1 MAGALFAGM
10 ASDVLGSGL
19 SSLINAGAGAIN
31 QKIDFDNN
39 RKLQEASFQFS
50 SNLQQASFKH
60 DQDMLQAQIEATKKL
75 QQEMMRVK
83 QSMLLE
89 GGFSETDAARGA
101 INAPM
106 TKVLDWSG
114 TRYWAPEARTTTY
127 NAGRFSTP
135 QSSGAPSG
143 RANLRAATPAR
154 GSSSNTP
161 SISSTA
167 TSVYS
172 NQTTSTRL
180 GSTAGSGTS
189 VSSLPSTARTRS
201 WVEDQ
206 NRNLSPFM
214 RGAHNISFVTPPL
227 SRSSS
232 QGTVSTVPKEILDSW
247 TSAFNTHR
255 QPLFAHIRKRGE
267 SRV

>member
-1 MAGALFAGM
+1 MAGAFFAGL

-19 SSLINAGAGAIN
+19 GSLINAGAGAIN
-31 QKIDFDNN
+31 QKVEFENN
-39 RKLQEASFQFS
+39 RKLQQASFQFS
-50 SNLQQASFKH
+50 SNLQQASFQH
-60 DQDMLQAQIEATKKL
+60 DKEMLQAQIEATQKL
-75 QQEMMRVK
+75 QQGMMKVR
-83 QSMLLE
+83 QAMLLE

-106 TKVLDWSG
+106 TKALDWSG
-114 TRYWAPEARTTTY
+114 TRYWAPDARTTTY

-135 QSSGAPSG
+135 QPSGALPG
-143 RANLRAATPAR
+143 RTNLRAT
-154 GSSSNTP
+154 GTP
-161 SISSTA
+161 SSTSTA

-172 NQTTSTRL
+172 NQTVSTRL
-180 GSTAGSGTS
+180 GSSAGSGTS

-206 NRNLSPFM
+206 NRNLSPFT
-214 RGAHNISFVTPPL
+214 RGALNTSFVTPPS

-247 TSAFNTHR
+247 TGAFNTRR

>member
-1 MAGALFAGM
+1 MAGAFFAGL

-19 SSLINAGAGAIN
+19 GSLINAGAGAIN
-31 QKIDFDNN
+31 QKVEFENN
-39 RKLQEASFQFS
+39 RKLQQASFQFS
-50 SNLQQASFKH
+50 SNLQQASFQH
-60 DQDMLQAQIEATKKL
+60 DKEMLQAQIEATKKL
-75 QQEMMRVK
+75 QQEMMKVK
-83 QSMLLE
+83 QAMLLE

-106 TKVLDWSG
+106 TKALDWSG
-114 TRYWAPEARTTTY
+114 TRYWAPDARTTTY

-135 QSSGAPSG
+135 QPSGALPG
-143 RANLRAATPAR
+143 RTNLGAAVPAR
-154 GSSSNTP
+154 GSSSTP
-161 SISSTA
+161 SNSS
-167 TSVYS
+167 SVYS
-172 NQTTSTRL
+172 NQTASTRL

-214 RGAHNISFVTPPL
+214 RGAYNISFVTPPS

-232 QGTVSTVPKEILDSW
+232 QGTVSTVPKEVLDSW
-247 TSAFNTHR
+247 TGAFNTRR

>member
-1 MAGALFAGM
+1 MAGAFFAGL

-19 SSLINAGAGAIN
+19 GSLINAGAGAIN
-31 QKIDFDNN
+31 QKIDFENN
-39 RKLQEASFQFS
+39 RKLQQASFQFS
-50 SNLQQASFKH
+50 SNLQQASFQH
-60 DQDMLQAQIEATKKL
+60 DKEMLQAQIEATKKL
-75 QQEMMRVK
+75 QQEMMKVK
-83 QSMLLE
+83 QAMLLE

-106 TKVLDWSG
+106 TKALDWSG
-114 TRYWAPEARTTTY
+114 TRYWAPDARTTTY

-135 QSSGAPSG
+135 QPSGALPG
-143 RANLRAATPAR
+143 RINPRIPTPAR
-154 GSSSNTP
+154 GSSSTSSNA
-161 SISSTA
+161 STA
-167 TSVYS
+167 TSIYS
-172 NQTTSTRL
+172 NQTVSTRL
-180 GSTAGSGTS
+180 GSTAGSGTN

-214 RGAHNISFVTPPL
+214 RGAHNISFVTPPS

-232 QGTVSTVPKEILDSW
+232 QGTVSTVPKEVLDSW
-247 TSAFNTHR
+247 TGAFNTRR
-255 QPLFAHIRKRGE
+255 QPLFAHIRRRGE

>member
-1 MAGALFAGM
+1 MAGAFFAGL

-19 SSLINAGAGAIN
+19 GSLINAGAGAIN
-31 QKIDFDNN
+31 QKVEFENN
-39 RKLQEASFQFS
+39 RKLQQASFQFS
-50 SNLQQASFKH
+50 SNLQQASFQH
-60 DQDMLQAQIEATKKL
+60 DKEMLQAQIEATQKL
-75 QQEMMRVK
+75 QQGMMKVR
-83 QSMLLE
+83 QAMLLE

-106 TKVLDWSG
+106 TKALDWSG
-114 TRYWAPEARTTTY
+114 TRYWAPDARTTTY

-135 QSSGAPSG
+135 QPSGALPG
-143 RANLRAATPAR
+143 RTNLKAT
-154 GSSSNTP
+154 GTP
-161 SISSTA
+161 SSTSTA

-172 NQTTSTRL
+172 NQTVSTRL
-180 GSTAGSGTS
+180 GSSAGSGTS

-214 RGAHNISFVTPPL
+214 RGALNTSFVTPPS

-247 TSAFNTHR
+247 TGAFNTRR

>member
-1 MAGALFAGM
+1 MAGAFFAGL

-19 SSLINAGAGAIN
+19 GSLINAGAGAIN
-31 QKIDFDNN
+31 QKIDFENN
-39 RKLQEASFQFS
+39 RKLQQASFQFS
-50 SNLQQASFKH
+50 SNLQQASFQH
-60 DQDMLQAQIEATKKL
+60 DKEMLQAQIEATKKL
-75 QQEMMRVK
+75 QQEMMKVK
-83 QSMLLE
+83 QAMLLE

-114 TRYWAPEARTTTY
+114 TRYWAPDARTTTY

-135 QSSGAPSG
+135 QPSG
-143 RANLRAATPAR
+143 TLPGRINPRTPTPAR
-154 GSSSNTP
+154 GSSS
-161 SISSTA
+161 ISSNASTA
-167 TSVYS
+167 TSIHS
-172 NQTTSTRL
+172 NQTVSTRL
-180 GSTAGSGTS
+180 GSTAGSGTN
-189 VSSLPSTARTRS
+189 VSSFPSTARTRS

-214 RGAHNISFVTPPL
+214 RGAHNISFVTPPS

-232 QGTVSTVPKEILDSW
+232 QGTVSTVPKEVLDSW
-247 TSAFNTHR
+247 TGAFNTRR
-255 QPLFAHIRKRGE
+255 QPLFAHIRRRGE

>member
-1 MAGALFAGM
+1 MAGAFFAGL

-19 SSLINAGAGAIN
+19 GSLINAGAGAIN
-31 QKIDFDNN
+31 QKVEFENN
-39 RKLQEASFQFS
+39 RKLQQASFQFS
-50 SNLQQASFKH
+50 SNLQQASFQH
-60 DQDMLQAQIEATKKL
+60 DKEMLQAQIEATKKL
-75 QQEMMRVK
+75 QQEMMKVK
-83 QSMLLE
+83 QAMLLE
-89 GGFSETDAARGA
+89 GRFSETDAARGA

-106 TKVLDWSG
+106 TKALDWSG
-114 TRYWAPEARTTTY
+114 TRYWAPDARTTTY

-135 QSSGAPSG
+135 QPSGALPG
-143 RANLRAATPAR
+143 RANLRDAVPAR
-154 GSSSNTP
+154 GSSSK
-161 SISSTA
+161 SSNSFTA
-167 TSVYS
+167 TSVHS

-206 NRNLSPFM
+206 SRNLSPFM
-214 RGAHNISFVTPPL
+214 RGAHNISFVTPPS

-232 QGTVSTVPKEILDSW
+232 QGTVSTVPKEVLDSW
-247 TSAFNTHR
+247 TGAFNTRR

>member
-1 MAGALFAGM
+1 MAGAFFAGL

-19 SSLINAGAGAIN
+19 SSLINAGAGTIN
-31 QKIDFDNN
+31 QKVDFDNN
-39 RKLQEASFQFS
+39 RKLQQASFQYS
-50 SNLQQASFKH
+50 SNLQQASFQH
-60 DQDMLQAQIEATKKL
+60 DKEMLQAQIEATKKL
-75 QQEMMRVK
+75 QQEMMKIK
-83 QSMLLE
+83 QTMLLE

-106 TKVLDWSG
+106 TKVLDWNG
-114 TRYWAPEARTTTY
+114 TRYWAPDARITTY
-127 NAGRFSTP
+127 NAGHFSTTQP
-135 QSSGAPSG
+135 SGAPPG
-143 RANLRAATPAR
+143 RTNLRATTPAR
-154 GSSSNTP
+154 GSSSTLSNA
-161 SISSTA
+161 STV
-167 TSVYS
+167 TSVHS
-172 NQTTSTRL
+172 NQTASTRL

-214 RGAHNISFVTPPL
+214 RGVHNISFVTPPS

-232 QGTVSTVPKEILDSW
+232 QGTVSTVPKEVLNSW
-247 TSAFNTHR
+247 TGAFNTRR
-255 QPLFAHIRKRGE
+255 QPLFAHIQKRGE

>member
-1 MAGALFAGM
+1 MAGAFFAGL
-10 ASDVLGSGL
+10 ASDVLSSGL
-19 SSLINAGAGAIN
+19 GSLISAGAGAIN
-31 QKIDFDNN
+31 QKIDFENN
-39 RKLQEASFQFS
+39 RKLQQASFQFS
-50 SNLQQASFKH
+50 SNLQQASFQH
-60 DQDMLQAQIEATKKL
+60 DKEMLQAQIEATKKL
-75 QQEMMRVK
+75 QQEMMKVK
-83 QSMLLE
+83 QAMLLE

-114 TRYWAPEARTTTY
+114 TRYWAPDARTTTY

-135 QSSGAPSG
+135 QPPGALPG
-143 RANLRAATPAR
+143 RVNPRTPTPVR
-154 GSSSNTP
+154 GSP
-161 SISSTA
+161 SISSNASTA
-167 TSVYS
+167 TSIHS
-172 NQTTSTRL
+172 NQTVSTRL
-180 GSTAGSGTS
+180 GSTAGSGTN

-214 RGAHNISFVTPPL
+214 RGAHNISFVTPPS

-232 QGTVSTVPKEILDSW
+232 QGTVSTVPKEVLDSW
-247 TSAFNTHR
+247 TGAFNTRR
-255 QPLFAHIRKRGE
+255 QPLFAHIRRRGE

>member
-1 MAGALFAGM
+1 MAGAFFAGL

-19 SSLINAGAGAIN
+19 GSLINAGAGAIN
-31 QKIDFDNN
+31 QKIDFENN
-39 RKLQEASFQFS
+39 RKLQQASFQFS
-50 SNLQQASFKH
+50 SNLQQASFQH
-60 DQDMLQAQIEATKKL
+60 DKEMLQAQIEATKKL
-75 QQEMMRVK
+75 QQEMMKVK
-83 QSMLLE
+83 QAMLLE

-114 TRYWAPEARTTTY
+114 TRYWAPDARTTTY
-127 NAGRFSTP
+127 NAGRFSAP
-135 QSSGAPSG
+135 QPSG
-143 RANLRAATPAR
+143 SLPGRINPRAPTPAR
-154 GSSSNTP
+154 VSSSTSSNASTVT
-161 SISSTA
+161 SI
-167 TSVYS
+167 YS
-172 NQTTSTRL
+172 NQTVSTRL
-180 GSTAGSGTS
+180 GSTAGSGTN

-214 RGAHNISFVTPPL
+214 RGAHNISFVTPPS

-232 QGTVSTVPKEILDSW
+232 QGTVSTVPKEVLDSW
-247 TSAFNTHR
+247 TGAFNTRR
-255 QPLFAHIRKRGE
+255 QPLFAHVRRRGE

>member
-1 MAGALFAGM
+1 MAGAFFAGL

-19 SSLINAGAGAIN
+19 GSLINAGAGAIN
-31 QKIDFDNN
+31 QKVEFENN
-39 RKLQEASFQFS
+39 RKLQQASFQFS
-50 SNLQQASFKH
+50 SNLQQASFQH
-60 DQDMLQAQIEATKKL
+60 DKEMLQAQIEATKKL
-75 QQEMMRVK
+75 QQEMMKVK
-83 QSMLLE
+83 QAMLLE

-114 TRYWAPEARTTTY
+114 TRYWAPDARTTTY

-135 QSSGAPSG
+135 QPSGALPG
-143 RANLRAATPAR
+143 RTRAAVPAW
-154 GSSSNTP
+154 GSSSTLSN
-161 SISSTA
+161 SSTA
-167 TSVYS
+167 TSVHS
-172 NQTTSTRL
+172 NQTASTRL

-214 RGAHNISFVTPPL
+214 RGAHNISFVTPPS

-232 QGTVSTVPKEILDSW
+232 QGTVSTVPKEVLDSW
-247 TSAFNTHR
+247 TGAFNTRR

-267 SRV
+267 SRA

>member
-1 MAGALFAGM
+1 MAGAFFAGL

-19 SSLINAGAGAIN
+19 GSLINAGAGAIN
-31 QKIDFDNN
+31 QKIDFENN
-39 RKLQEASFQFS
+39 RKLQQASFQFS
-50 SNLQQASFKH
+50 SNLQQASFQH
-60 DQDMLQAQIEATKKL
+60 DKEMLQAQIEATKKL
-75 QQEMMRVK
+75 QQEIMKVK
-83 QSMLLE
+83 QAMLLE

-114 TRYWAPEARTTTY
+114 TRYWAPDARTTTY
-127 NAGRFSTP
+127 SAGRFSTP
-135 QSSGAPSG
+135 QPSG
-143 RANLRAATPAR
+143 TLPGRINPRTPTPAR
-154 GSSSNTP
+154 GSSSTFSNA
-161 SISSTA
+161 STA
-167 TSVYS
+167 TSIHS
-172 NQTTSTRL
+172 NQTVSTRL
-180 GSTAGSGTS
+180 GSTAGSGTN

-214 RGAHNISFVTPPL
+214 RGAHNISFVTPPS

-232 QGTVSTVPKEILDSW
+232 QGTVSTVPKEVLDSW
-247 TSAFNTHR
+247 TGAFNTRR
-255 QPLFAHIRKRGE
+255 QPLFAHIRRRGE

>member
-1 MAGALFAGM
+1 MAGAIIAGL
-10 ASDVLGSGL
+10 ASDVLSSGL
-19 SSLINAGAGAIN
+19 GSLINAGAGVIN
-31 QKIDFDNN
+31 QKVDFENN
-39 RKLQEASFQFS
+39 KQLQQNSFQFS
-50 SNLQQASFKH
+50 SNLQQASFQH
-60 DQDMLQAQIEATKKL
+60 DKEMLQAQIEATKKL
-75 QQEMMRVK
+75 QQEMMGIK
-83 QSMLLE
+83 QAVLLK

-101 INAPM
+101 VNAPM

-114 TRYWAPEARTTTY
+114 TRYWAPNASTTTY

-135 QSSGAPSG
+135 QPSGALPG
-143 RANLRAATPAR
+143 RTNLRTAAPAR
-154 GSSSNTP
+154 GSP
-161 SISSTA
+161 SISSNASTA

-172 NQTTSTRL
+172 NQTVSTRL
-180 GSTAGSGTS
+180 GTSAGSGTS

-214 RGAHNISFVTPPL
+214 RGAHNISFVTPPS

-232 QGTVSTVPKEILDSW
+232 QGTVSTVPKEVLDSW
-247 TSAFNTHR
+247 TGAFNTRR

>member
-1 MAGALFAGM
+1 MAGAVFAGM

-31 QKIDFDNN
+31 QKIDFENN
-39 RKLQEASFQFS
+39 KQLQQASFQFS
-50 SNLQQASFKH
+50 NNLQQTSFQH
-60 DQDMLQAQIEATKKL
+60 DKEMLQAQIEATKKL
-75 QQEMMRVK
+75 QQEMMKVK
-83 QSMLLE
+83 QAVLLE

-106 TKVLDWSG
+106 TKVLDWNG
-114 TRYWAPEARTTTY
+114 TRYWAPDARVTTY
-127 NAGRFSTP
+127 NSGRFSTP
-135 QSSGAPSG
+135 QPSGALPG
-143 RANLRAATPAR
+143 RINPRTPTPAR
-154 GSSSNTP
+154 GSPSTSSNA
-161 SISSTA
+161 STV

-172 NQTTSTRL
+172 NQTASTRL

-214 RGAHNISFVTPPL
+214 RGAHNISYVTPPS

-232 QGTVSTVPKEILDSW
+232 QGTVSTVPKGVLDSW
-247 TSAFNTHR
+247 TGAFNTRR
-255 QPLFAHIRKRGE
+255 QPLFAHIRTRGE

>member
-1 MAGALFAGM
+1 MAGAIAAGL
-10 ASDVLGSGL
+10 ASDVLSSGL

-31 QKIDFDNN
+31 QTIDFENN
-39 RKLQEASFQFS
+39 RKLQQASFQFS
-50 SNLQQASFKH
+50 SNLQQASFQH
-60 DQDMLQAQIEATKKL
+60 DKEMLQAQIEATKKL
-75 QQEMMRVK
+75 QQEMMKVK
-83 QSMLLE
+83 QAMLLE

-106 TKVLDWSG
+106 TKALDWSG
-114 TRYWAPEARTTTY
+114 TRYWAPDARTTTY

-135 QSSGAPSG
+135 QPSGAPPG
-143 RANLRAATPAR
+143 RINPRTPAPAR
-154 GSSSNTP
+154 GSPSMSSNA
-161 SISSTA
+161 STA
-167 TSVYS
+167 TSIHS
-172 NQTTSTRL
+172 NQTVSTRL
-180 GSTAGSGTS
+180 GSTAGSGTN

-214 RGAHNISFVTPPL
+214 RGSHNISFVTPPS

-232 QGTVSTVPKEILDSW
+232 QGTVSTVPKDVLDSW
-247 TSAFNTHR
+247 TGAFNTRR
-255 QPLFAHIRKRGE
+255 QPLFAHIRRRGE

>member
-1 MAGALFAGM
+1 MAGAFFAGL

-19 SSLINAGAGAIN
+19 GSLINAGAGAIN
-31 QKIDFDNN
+31 QKVEFENN
-39 RKLQEASFQFS
+39 RKLQQASFQFS
-50 SNLQQASFKH
+50 SNLQQASFQH
-60 DQDMLQAQIEATKKL
+60 DKEMLQAQIEATKKL
-75 QQEMMRVK
+75 QQGMMKVK
-83 QSMLLE
+83 QAMLLE

-106 TKVLDWSG
+106 TKALDWSG
-114 TRYWAPEARTTTY
+114 TRYWAPDARTTTY

-135 QSSGAPSG
+135 QPSGALPG
-143 RANLRAATPAR
+143 RTNLRATVPAR
-154 GSSSNTP
+154 GSSSTLSSTP
-161 SISSTA
+161 TA

-172 NQTTSTRL
+172 NQTVSTRL
-180 GSTAGSGTS
+180 GSSAGSGTS

-206 NRNLSPFM
+206 NV
-214 RGAHNISFVTPPL
+214 RGALNTSFVTPPS

-247 TSAFNTHR
+247 TGAFNTRR

>member
-1 MAGALFAGM
+1 MAGAFFAGL

-19 SSLINAGAGAIN
+19 GSLINAGAGAIN
-31 QKIDFDNN
+31 QKVEFENN
-39 RKLQEASFQFS
+39 RKLQQASFQFS
-50 SNLQQASFKH
+50 SNLQQASFQH
-60 DQDMLQAQIEATKKL
+60 DKEMLQAQIEATKKL
-75 QQEMMRVK
+75 QQGMMKVK
-83 QSMLLE
+83 QAMLLE

-106 TKVLDWSG
+106 TKALDWSG
-114 TRYWAPEARTTTY
+114 TRYWAPDARTTTY

-135 QSSGAPSG
+135 QPSGALPG
-143 RANLRAATPAR
+143 RTNLRATGTLSSTP
-154 GSSSNTP
+154 
-161 SISSTA
+161 TA

-172 NQTTSTRL
+172 NQTVSTRL
-180 GSTAGSGTS
+180 GSSAGYGTS

-214 RGAHNISFVTPPL
+214 RGALNTSFVTPPS

-247 TSAFNTHR
+247 TGAFNTRR

>member
-1 MAGALFAGM
+1 MAGAFFAGL

-19 SSLINAGAGAIN
+19 GSLINAGAGAIN
-31 QKIDFDNN
+31 QKVEFENN
-39 RKLQEASFQFS
+39 RKLQQASFQFS
-50 SNLQQASFKH
+50 SNLQQASFQH
-60 DQDMLQAQIEATKKL
+60 DKEMLQAQIEATQKL
-75 QQEMMRVK
+75 QQGMMKVR
-83 QSMLLE
+83 QAMLLE

-106 TKVLDWSG
+106 TKALDWSG
-114 TRYWAPEARTTTY
+114 TRYWAPDARTTTY

-135 QSSGAPSG
+135 QPSGALPG
-143 RANLRAATPAR
+143 RTNLRAT
-154 GSSSNTP
+154 GTP
-161 SISSTA
+161 SSTSTA

-172 NQTTSTRL
+172 NQTVSTRL
-180 GSTAGSGTS
+180 GSSAGSGTS

-201 WVEDQ
+201 WVGDQ

-214 RGAHNISFVTPPL
+214 RGALNTSFVTPPS

-247 TSAFNTHR
+247 TGAFNTRR

>member
-1 MAGALFAGM
+1 MAGAFFAGL

-19 SSLINAGAGAIN
+19 GSLINAGAGAIN
-31 QKIDFDNN
+31 QKVEFENN
-39 RKLQEASFQFS
+39 RKLQQASFQFS
-50 SNLQQASFKH
+50 SNLQQASFQH
-60 DQDMLQAQIEATKKL
+60 DKEMLQAQIEATKKL
-75 QQEMMRVK
+75 QQEMMKVK
-83 QSMLLE
+83 QAMLLE

-101 INAPM
+101 VNAPM
-106 TKVLDWSG
+106 TKALDWSG
-114 TRYWAPEARTTTY
+114 TRYWSPDARTTTY

-135 QSSGAPSG
+135 QPSGASPG
-143 RANLRAATPAR
+143 RTIRATVPAR
-154 GSSSNTP
+154 GSSSTP
-161 SISSTA
+161 SNASTA

-172 NQTTSTRL
+172 NQTVSTRL

-214 RGAHNISFVTPPL
+214 RGAHNISFVTPPS

-232 QGTVSTVPKEILDSW
+232 QGTVSTVPKEVLDSW
-247 TSAFNTHR
+247 TGAFNTRR